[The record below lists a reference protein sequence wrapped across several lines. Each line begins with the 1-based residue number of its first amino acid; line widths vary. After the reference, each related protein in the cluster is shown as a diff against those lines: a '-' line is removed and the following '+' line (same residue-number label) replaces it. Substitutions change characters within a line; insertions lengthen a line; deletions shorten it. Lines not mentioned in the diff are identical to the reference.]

1 MLRAENLFFPCSFSE
16 NSYPFQE
23 MQLTKGKLLIK
34 LLQEDEI

>member
-16 NSYPFQE
+16 NSYPFVKIE
-23 MQLTKGKLLIK
+23 LTNHMLLIK